1 MHDFTSKQITLSAD
15 NLSIGYS
22 KDNNILAVADGLSFR
37 LEKGKL
43 TCLMGPNGVGKSTL
57 IKTIMRQTPV
67 LKGEIILNGIPIINV
82 PLKELSK
89 KISVVLTDKV
99 SMGNLTA
106 EQLISLG
113 RIPHT
118 AWLGNLSKRDEVIM
132 ERAIELTKTDY
143 IRSKRLSELSD
154 GQLQKVMI
162 ARALCQDGEVLILD
176 EPTAHLDLVNR
187 YEIMHL
193 LKEIALKEQKAVLV
207 VTHDL
212 DIAIDT
218 ADTFWLMQCGFPL
231 ESGTPEDLILQGKL
245 NRLLPEGHLVFD
257 AQNGKV
263 QESKIMVFPEI
274 KGDPIAVKWVQNAL
288 KKTGQDFSKSNL
300 EIEIKSEPFQ
310 ILLKE
315 EKNIFYF
322 SSIGELIQHLIQDHK
337 VSLEENSH

>member
-1 MHDFTSKQITLSAD
+1 MNDFSKHITLSAN
-15 NLSIGYS
+15 NLSIGYP
-22 KDNNILAVADGLSFR
+22 KDNSVLTVAEGLSFY

-67 LKGEIILNGIPIINV
+67 LKGEILLNGDPIQNMD
-82 PLKELSK
+82 LKKLSK
-89 KISVVLTDKV
+89 TIAVVLTDKV
-99 SMGNLTA
+99 STGNLTV

-118 AWLGNLSKRDEVIM
+118 GWLGKLGEADETIM
-132 ERAIELTKTDY
+132 ERAIELTKTGY
-143 IRSKRLSELSD
+143 LRNKRLSELSD

-162 ARALCQDGEVLILD
+162 ARALCQDGEILILD

-193 LKEIALKEQKAVLV
+193 LREIAILEKKAVLV

-218 ADTFWLMQCGFPL
+218 ADIFWLMQCGFSL
-231 ESGTPEDLILQGKL
+231 ESGAPEDLILQGKL
-245 NRLLPEGHLVFD
+245 NRLLPDGKLVFD

-263 QESKIMVFPEI
+263 QESKEIVYPEI
-274 KGDPIAVKWVQNAL
+274 HGDATTVKWVQNAL
-288 KKTGQDFSKSNL
+288 KKSGQDFSNS
-300 EIEIKSEPFQ
+300 EIKITIRQAPFQ
-310 ILLKE
+310 IELKE
-315 EKNIFYF
+315 AKDTLHF
-322 SSIGELIQHLIQDHK
+322 SNIGELIQHLNQESK
-337 VSLEENSH
+337 ALS